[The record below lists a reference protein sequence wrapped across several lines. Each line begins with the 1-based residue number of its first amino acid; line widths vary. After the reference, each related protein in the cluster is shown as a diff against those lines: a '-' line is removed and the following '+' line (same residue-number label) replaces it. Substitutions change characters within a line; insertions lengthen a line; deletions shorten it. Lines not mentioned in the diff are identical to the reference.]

1 MSLTEYPR
9 KITTITFT
17 HAQTHAR
24 THAHTRTHPPYFL
37 RLQELEDA
45 IAERF
50 EPDQWELLSR
60 KTEADGEYRAF
71 GFTSSLGEKKD
82 VAE

>member
-1 MSLTEYPR
+1 
-9 KITTITFT
+9 
-17 HAQTHAR
+17 
-24 THAHTRTHPPYFL
+24 
-37 RLQELEDA
+37 LQELEDA